1 MPEESFI
8 RDFKIKLLN
17 ILCED
22 WDETAMRLIRKH
34 DKIKTGDFS
43 FPSLGNSKVWSRYK
57 LKEVSLNS
65 IPDKYPVVEKCEES
79 RDVVFITL
87 NRKLVLKEQMKS
99 AVKSI
104 TWTRERNLK
113 IVNFDEIK
121 PNSSELTSARCS
133 SLCNVLRKLPLP
145 TDTVFLVSS
154 TFLTAQVEVSNFI
167 KVLLKLY
174 SICS

>member
-1 MPEESFI
+1 M
-8 RDFKIKLLN
+8 
-17 ILCED
+17 
-22 WDETAMRLIRKH
+22 
-34 DKIKTGDFS
+34 
-43 FPSLGNSKVWSRYK
+43 
-57 LKEVSLNS
+57 KEVSLIT
-65 IPDKYPVVEKCEES
+65 IPDKYHEVEKCEES
-79 RDVVFITL
+79 RDVVFISL
-87 NRKLVLKEQMKS
+87 NRKLVIKEQLKS

-113 IVNFDEIK
+113 IVNFDELK

-145 TDTVFLVSS
+145 TDTAFLVSS
-154 TFLTAQVEVSNFI
+154 TFLTSQVEVSNFI